1 MGRKTK
7 QDIIDRQKKQLETY
21 EEAIERLQKNYH
33 EVLQKEDDDFRRSP
47 YFVQME
53 EKMKFWENIGN
64 LSESFV
70 SDAEKRRLKMDDY
83 VKQIYKDNERLTSE
97 NADMEYFVG
106 ITENYHSAEEWMHV
120 QEEMRQLEAKIV
132 QMQFSID
139 ARDNEISRLL
149 KQVGM
154 YAHKTENVHNARGAG
169 RKKMDKIMQAQIK
182 QFMDLCGKGYSEKQ
196 IMDAM
201 EISRSTYF
209 RYKKICSNK
218 NISVINNSEG

>member
-53 EKMKFWENIGN
+53 EKLKFWENIGN

-120 QEEMRQLEAKIV
+120 QEEIRQLKAKLA

-149 KQVGM
+149 SRWECMHTKLKTFTMRVVQV
-154 YAHKTENVHNARGAG
+154 E
-169 RKKMDKIMQAQIK
+169 KKWIRP
-182 QFMDLCGKGYSEKQ
+182 C
-196 IMDAM
+196 
-201 EISRSTYF
+201 R
-209 RYKKICSNK
+209 RR
-218 NISVINNSEG
+218 